1 MNSDTVAQFVQKGFR
16 VGLGATTTLVEGLQ
30 NPQQLEQDLN
40 RLRTNPSQFVNQL
53 VDPASVDALE
63 AKGTITEREARLVV
77 DRFWAERTGNLPPSE
92 MIVTTIATPV
102 APDVQAEL
110 QDLTAQLIALRYELG
125 QLRNGKT
132 GT

>member
-40 RLRTNPSQFVNQL
+40 RLRANPSQFINQL

-63 AKGTITEREARLVV
+63 AKGTVTEREARSVV
-77 DRFWAERTGNLPPSE
+77 DRFWAERTGTVPPSE
-92 MIVTTIATPV
+92 MTIVTRATPV
-102 APDVQAEL
+102 SPDVQAEI
-110 QDLTAQLIALRYELG
+110 QDLTAQLAALRAELCL
-125 QLRNGKT
+125 LRNGR
-132 GT
+132 

>member
-40 RLRTNPSQFVNQL
+40 RLRANPSQFINQL

-63 AKGTITEREARLVV
+63 AKGTVTEREARSVV
-77 DRFWAERTGNLPPSE
+77 DRFWAERTGTVPPSE
-92 MIVTTIATPV
+92 MTIVTRATPV
-102 APDVQAEL
+102 SPDVQAEI
-110 QDLTAQLIALRYELG
+110 QDLTAQLAALRAELG
-125 QLRNGKT
+125 LLRNGR
-132 GT
+132 